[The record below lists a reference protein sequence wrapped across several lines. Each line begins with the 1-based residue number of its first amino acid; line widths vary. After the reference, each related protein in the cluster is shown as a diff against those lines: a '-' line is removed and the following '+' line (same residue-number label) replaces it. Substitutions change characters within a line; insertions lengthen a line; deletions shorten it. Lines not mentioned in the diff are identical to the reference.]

1 MPCRKEDVHM
11 AEKILVADDGRL
23 LVNRLRASL
32 EQEGYTVFCSYN
44 GQQAVQLAQQQQ
56 PDLVLL
62 DMTMPVTDGMEACM
76 KIRSFSDVPV
86 LVLTARNSEADR
98 LMSFSYG
105 ADDYMTKPFSILEL
119 KARIRALLRR
129 NAGTPEQREEG
140 RILRC
145 GSVLL
150 DTHRRTVEHDNHP
163 VELTAREFELLTLFM
178 RNPGRVFSR
187 TMLLDKVWGEEYQG
201 DDRTV
206 DVHIRRIREKLEKEP
221 SRPQVLRTKWGV
233 GYYLDA

>member
-1 MPCRKEDVHM
+1 M
-11 AEKILVADDGRL
+11 AETILVADAGRL

-32 EQEGYTVFCSYN
+32 EQEGYTVLCGYD
-44 GQQAVQLAQQQQ
+44 GRQAVQLAQQQQ
-56 PDLVLL
+56 PDLVLM

-76 KIRSFSDVPV
+76 KIRGFSDVPV
-86 LVLTARNSEADR
+86 LFLTARSSEADR
-98 LMSFSYG
+98 LMGFSSG

-129 NAGTPEQREEG
+129 SVGTPQQREEG

-145 GSVLL
+145 GCVLL
-150 DTHRRTVEHDNHP
+150 DVHRRTVERDNHP
-163 VELTAREFELLTLFM
+163 VELTAREFELLALFM

>member
-1 MPCRKEDVHM
+1 M

-23 LVNRLRASL
+23 LVNRLRTSL
-32 EQEGYTVFCSYN
+32 EQEGYTVLCGYN
-44 GQQAVQLAQQQQ
+44 GQQAVQLAQKQQ

-62 DMTMPVTDGMEACM
+62 DMTMPGTDGMEACVQ
-76 KIRSFSDVPV
+76 IRSFSDVPV
-86 LVLTARNSEADR
+86 LFLTARSSEEDR
-98 LMSFSYG
+98 LLCFSYG

-129 NAGTPEQREEG
+129 SGGATAQREEG
-140 RILRC
+140 CLLRC
-145 GSVLL
+145 GSILL
-150 DTHRRTVEHDNHP
+150 DTHRRTVEHDNRP

>member
-1 MPCRKEDVHM
+1 M

-23 LVNRLRASL
+23 LVNRLRTSL
-32 EQEGYTVFCSYN
+32 EQEGYTVLCGYN
-44 GQQAVQLAQQQQ
+44 GQQAVQLAQKQQ

-62 DMTMPVTDGMEACM
+62 DMTMPGTDGMEACVQ
-76 KIRSFSDVPV
+76 IRSFSDVPV
-86 LVLTARNSEADR
+86 LFLTARSSEEDR
-98 LMSFSYG
+98 LLCFSYG

-129 NAGTPEQREEG
+129 SGGAMAQREEG
-140 RILRC
+140 CLLRC
-145 GSVLL
+145 GSILL
-150 DTHRRTVEHDNHP
+150 DTHRRTVEHDNRP

>member
-1 MPCRKEDVHM
+1 M

-32 EQEGYTVFCSYN
+32 EQEGYTVLCGYD
-44 GQQAVQLAQQQQ
+44 GRQAVQLAQQQQ

-86 LVLTARNSEADR
+86 LFLTARNSEADR
-98 LMSFSYG
+98 LMGFSYG

-129 NAGTPEQREEG
+129 SAGTPKQQEKG

-150 DTHRRTVEHDNHP
+150 DTHRRTVERDNHP

-221 SRPQVLRTKWGV
+221 SHPQVLRTKWGV